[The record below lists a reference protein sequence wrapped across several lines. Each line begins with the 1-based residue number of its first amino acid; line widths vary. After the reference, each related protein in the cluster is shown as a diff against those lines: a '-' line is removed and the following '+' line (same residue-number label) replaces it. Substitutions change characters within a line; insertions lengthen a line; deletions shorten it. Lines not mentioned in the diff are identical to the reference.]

1 MLGTHP
7 CPRLSPGPGAVLT
20 CPGGEGGGDGG
31 LLRVA
36 GSERHHVLGVGAQVA
51 QRGRLRAGPQALLFP
66 LGCPWRGRWRG
77 KGGHG
82 GTARA
87 GPGREGVSA
96 GPHLAPGMP
105 VGARGGERW
114 ERLGW
119 RPGQGHPSERPGPGR
134 GFQVRGSSPAPGW
147 DGGLPPTPHA
157 EQPQGHARAC
167 ALSPGQGHPWGPPA
181 VTHTRASA
189 SSPARQSLRAWE
201 HTRRL
206 HASVRTRAPQP
217 AHERPA
223 AAVRA
228 GVHAPTAL
236 LACTPRITLMHAIPF
251 PEHAPCHVLPA
262 PRGCAKVGHPDRTTR
277 WRGKY
282 PHLARCS

>member
-7 CPRLSPGPGAVLT
+7 CPRLSPGPGTVLT

-31 LLRVA
+31 LLHVA

-51 QRGRLRAGPQALLFP
+51 QRGRLCAGPQALLVP

-82 GTARA
+82 GTAHAR
-87 GPGREGVSA
+87 PGREGVSA

-134 GFQVRGSSPAPGW
+134 GFQVCGSSPAPSWG
-147 DGGLPPTPHA
+147 GGLLPTPHA
-157 EQPQGHARAC
+157 EQPQGHAHAC
-167 ALSPGQGHPWGPPA
+167 ALRPGQGRPWGPLA
-181 VTHTRASA
+181 VTHTHASA
-189 SSPARQSLRAWE
+189 SSPARQSLRAQE

-206 HASVRTRAPQP
+206 HASTHTCPAACARA
-217 AHERPA
+217 PA

-228 GVHAPTAL
+228 GVHTPTAL
-236 LACTPRITLMHAIPF
+236 LACTPSSPPCMQPPSPSMH
-251 PEHAPCHVLPA
+251 PA
-262 PRGCAKVGHPDRTTR
+262 MSCPAHGAVQR
-277 WRGKY
+277 
-282 PHLARCS
+282 